1 MILLSIYLFIALFF
15 SFICSIAESV
25 ILSVSQGQV
34 ALLEKEGRPSG
45 KILAKLK
52 QDLDKPLAAILTL
65 NTVAHTVG
73 AAGVGAQAAAV
84 FGESYLGVISAVLT
98 ILILFISE
106 IIPKTLGATYAKEL
120 APVTAHVLRYMIMV
134 LNPIIVICELVT
146 KYLVRHKPQ
155 FDFSRDEFT
164 AMAEIGEKQGTI
176 DSHEAQILQN
186 LMMLQDLKIKSAMTP
201 STVIFSDE
209 INTTVEAFFL
219 EHQKVRFS
227 RIPVYEKS
235 SHDIVGFVLRSDL
248 LLAQARGNTDTTI
261 GNYLREMPTLLE
273 TMTLSHAMRELL
285 SKKDHMALIVNEYG
299 TVRGVITLEDIL
311 ETLIGREIID
321 EGDKDIDMQK
331 LAKKLW
337 KAKAQKLGVD
347 ENVINP
353 DSEDKPS

>member
-25 ILSVSQGQV
+25 ILSVTQGQV

-106 IIPKTLGATYAKEL
+106 IIPKTLGATYAKQL
-120 APVTAHVLRYMIMV
+120 APATAHVLRYMIIV
-134 LNPIIVICELVT
+134 LNPIIIICEFVT

-209 INTTVEAFFL
+209 ISTTVEAFFL

-248 LLAQARGNTDTTI
+248 LLAQARGNTETTI

-285 SKKDHMALIVNEYG
+285 AKKDHMALIVNEYG

-347 ENVINP
+347 EDVINH
-353 DSEDKPS
+353 ENGKPKA